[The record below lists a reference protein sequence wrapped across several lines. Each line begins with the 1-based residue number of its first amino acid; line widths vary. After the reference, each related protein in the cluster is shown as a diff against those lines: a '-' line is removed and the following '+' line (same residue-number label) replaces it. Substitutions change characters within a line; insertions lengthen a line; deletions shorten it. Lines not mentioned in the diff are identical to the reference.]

1 MIREA
6 HVSIGDTPVR
16 YLEAGSGRPVVL
28 LHAFPLG
35 ADMWRPQ
42 LEHPPAGWRLV
53 APDYRGFGK
62 TTLRDDPGRRATI
75 DDFAQDI
82 KIFLERLEIERG
94 VIAGLSMGGYVAFA
108 LFRQAPELF
117 AGIVLADTRPGA
129 DSADGRAARQ
139 AMLELVRSRGPAAVA
154 EQMMPK
160 LLGATTARER
170 PEIASEVRRTIE
182 STRATAIARAIEA
195 MMDRPDSTADL
206 PRLSCP
212 ALIVVGE
219 EDVLTPPAEAEAM
232 HRRMPHS
239 RLAVLPQ
246 AGHLSNVEAA
256 GPFSQALSE
265 FLGTV

>member
-28 LHAFPLG
+28 LHAFPLD

-62 TTLRDDPGRRATI
+62 TRGDDPGRRATI
-75 DDFAQDI
+75 DDFARDI
-82 KIFLERLEIERG
+82 KILLERLEIDRG
-94 VIAGLSMGGYVAFA
+94 VIGGLSMGGYVAFA

-117 AGIVLADTRPGA
+117 SGIVLADTRPGA
-129 DSADGRAARQ
+129 DSVDGRAARQ

-154 EQMMPK
+154 EQVIPK
-160 LLGATTARER
+160 LLGATTVRER
-170 PEIASEVRRTIE
+170 PEIVSQVRRTIE
-182 STRATAIARAIEA
+182 STPPTAIARAIEA

-206 PRLSCP
+206 SRLTCP

-219 EDVLTPPAEAEAM
+219 EDLLTPPAEAEAM
-232 HRRMPHS
+232 HRRMPHA
-239 RLAVLPQ
+239 RLVVLPA
-246 AGHLSNVEAA
+246 AGHLSNLEAA
-256 GPFSQALSE
+256 GPFSRALSD
-265 FLGTV
+265 FLGTA